1 LARKVD
7 AEADAASKAILDQL
21 QTKTVGAPPSTTGL
35 TGDQLP
41 NTIFN
46 VDTFD
51 QVRNQVTLQ
60 LTNLELLNVL
70 NTIGQV
76 TNTQSQSGPLP
87 GQMEI
92 VETDVSSAN
101 TYVTVFTPAVN
112 EVWQFL
118 GFNSRGAVGLSG
130 TISYELDIFNPNTND
145 RLLLIDASS
154 SSSSDFPLIE
164 SGNFAPIYIT
174 NPFVVRV
181 RVEGTFTTSLVS
193 TGFIRVR

>member
-1 LARKVD
+1 MARRKD
-7 AEADAASKAILDQL
+7 AEEDAASKAILDQL

-87 GQMEI
+87 GQLEI
-92 VETDVSSAN
+92 VETDITSAS
-101 TYVTVFTPAVN
+101 TYVTVFTPGVN
-112 EVWQFL
+112 EVWQFM
-118 GFNSRGAVGLSG
+118 GFNSRGVAGISG
-130 TISYELDIFNPNTND
+130 TLSYELDIFNPDND
-145 RLLLIDASS
+145 HRLLIIDASS
-154 SSSSDFPLIE
+154 SSASDFPIVE
-164 SGNFAPIYIT
+164 TNFAPIYVT
-174 NPFVVRV
+174 SPHVVRV